1 MSFILPEL
9 PYDKSAFG
17 DLISAETFDYH
28 HGKHHKAY
36 VDNLNKALTP
46 PEAGEF
52 ADMEVE
58 ELLYSLQ
65 HIPASIQTPIRN
77 NAGGHFNHS
86 FFWNTLTPTQNAKA
100 PIGHSAKAID
110 ALFGSFA
117 KFQEEFQKAAV
128 GRFGSGW
135 VWLIINMQN
144 QLQIVQTPYQDN
156 PLMDGLVTTPGLPI
170 MGLDVWE
177 HAYYLKY
184 QNRRADYVKA
194 FWNVI
199 NWEQV
204 ETYFKMAL
212 HAAQGGGCCGGH
224 EGGCGCGH

>member
-1 MSFILPEL
+1 MAITHKLSPL
-9 PYDKSAFG
+9 PYPTNA
-17 DLISAETFDYH
+17 LEPHFDTQTMEIH
-28 HGKHHKAY
+28 HGKHHQAY
-36 VDNLNKALTP
+36 VDNLNKALTA

-144 QLQIVQTPYQDN
+144 QLQIVQSPYQDN
-156 PLMDGLVTTPGLPI
+156 PLMDLAEIKGKPVLC
-170 MGLDVWE
+170 LDVWE

-184 QNRRADYVKA
+184 QNKRPDYINA
-194 FWNVI
+194 YWNLV
-199 NWEQV
+199 NWEYAGILY
-204 ETYFKMAL
+204 E
-212 HAAQGGGCCGGH
+212 AAK
-224 EGGCGCGH
+224 